1 MAETEEPLVSIIM
14 NCYNG
19 EKFLPEAIKSVLAQ
33 TYTNWELIF
42 WDNQSTDNSADILKS
57 CDDNRLKYYYAP
69 KHALLY
75 EARNYAIEKATGE
88 LYAFLDV
95 DDWWLPEKLEVQ
107 VPLFSDPEVG
117 LVCSNFRVVN
127 EIKESTNNY
136 WKGQKPSG
144 WILNALLKDYF
155 VGLLTIVIRRVSFES
170 LASGFDNRYHVIGD
184 FDLTIRIAE
193 NWKIDCVQETLAY
206 FRFHGKNESVLHKE
220 LHIKELETWLDE
232 MKKHSLVSAQ
242 DGFSKKADSCLYL
255 KALYQMEQNKV
266 WEAVKLFWGISI
278 GMTKFKLLVAII
290 LPKTILKTLRA

>member
-19 EKFLPEAIKSVLAQ
+19 EKYLREALDSVLAQ
-33 TYTNWELIF
+33 TYQNWEVIF
-42 WDNQSTDNSADILKS
+42 WDNQSTDKSAEIFKKYS
-57 CDDNRLKYYYAP
+57 DDRLKYLYAK
-69 KHALLY
+69 KHTLLS
-75 EARNYAIEKATGE
+75 EARNNAIEKSSGN
-88 LYAFLDV
+88 YIAFLDA
-95 DDWWLPEKLEVQ
+95 DDWWIPEKLGKQ
-107 VPLFSDPEVG
+107 IPLFDDPEVG
-117 LVCSNFRVVN
+117 LVCSNFVVVN
-127 EIKESTNNY
+127 EIKGSTKTY
-136 WKGQKPSG
+136 WKGNKPTG
-144 WILNALLKDYF
+144 RILDELLKDYF
-155 VGLLTIVIRRVSFES
+155 VGLLTIIVRRATFES
-170 LASGFDNRYHVIGD
+170 LASGFDSRFHVIGD

-232 MKKHSLVSAQ
+232 MKKQPLVSAQ

-266 WEAVKLFWGISI
+266 WEAVKIFWRISI

-290 LPKTILKTLRA
+290 LPKTILITLRA